1 MDKPKIY
8 LETTIFNFPFADDAP
23 KLRAET
29 LKLFE
34 EIRKGKYEP
43 YTSIYAIEELNNTKQ
58 LDKLEKM
65 KELIRKYNINIISGN
80 GEAERLAALYLT
92 EGAIKQKY
100 RSDALHIAITAVTK
114 LDFIVSLNFQHI
126 VKQKTI
132 RETARINER
141 EGYKQIGI
149 YEPAEVIN
157 GKDS

>member
-23 KLRAET
+23 DLKADT

-34 EIRKGKYEP
+34 EIKAGKYDP
-43 YTSIYAIEELNNTKQ
+43 YTSIYALDELENTVQ
-58 LDKLEKM
+58 TDKLKKM
-65 KELIRKYNINIISGN
+65 KGLIETYNITVIPINE
-80 GEAERLAALYLT
+80 EAERLAAFYLA
-92 EGAIKQKY
+92 EGAVNKKFMT
-100 RSDALHIAITAVTK
+100 DAYHIAITAVYG

-149 YEPAEVIN
+149 YEPSELIN
-157 GKDS
+157 GKDG